1 MFAKVVKS
9 YPKLNVPE
17 DIRGEEDLK
26 SWWEKTWGRARDVL
40 HQAHFYRVIL
50 DGVSALQHR
59 FHVLTKG
66 TESQVIK
73 NHETQTSI
81 ACRALMSK
89 HRWCLSATPIMNRVD
104 ELFSTFKFLR
114 VPLTAGSYNDF
125 QDIYCKPG
133 NDDCNSRLHCL
144 LDQIM
149 CRRTLKDT
157 ILGAPIVKLPKHH
170 QRTSNIEFSPVEN
183 AIYRRVFKKF
193 VGNLNQ

>member
-26 SWWEKTWGRARDVL
+26 SWWENHWNHDRDVL
-40 HQAHFYRVIL
+40 HQAQFYRVIL
-50 DGVSALQHR
+50 D
-59 FHVLTKG
+59 
-66 TESQVIK
+66 ESQAIK

-81 ACRALMSK
+81 ACRVLMSK
-89 HRWCLSATPIMNRVD
+89 HRWCISATPIMNRVD

-114 VPLTAGSYNDF
+114 VPFTGSYKDF

-157 ILGAPIVKLPKHH
+157 ILGAPIVKLPKCHE
-170 QRTSNIEFSPVEN
+170 RTVNIEFSPVEN

-193 VGNLNQ
+193 VGTLNQ